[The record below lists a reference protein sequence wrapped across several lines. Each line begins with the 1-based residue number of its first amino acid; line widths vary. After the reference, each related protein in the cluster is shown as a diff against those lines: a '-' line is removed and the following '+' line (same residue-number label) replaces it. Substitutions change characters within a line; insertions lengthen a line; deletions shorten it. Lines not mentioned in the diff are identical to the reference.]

1 MLQERGVAG
10 LAGWWVLCVLDLARG
25 ALLERSSE
33 MDWKRW
39 IITGLAI
46 LLLVPPFAFWLGG
59 GPYRLGSDL
68 GSAAASLRAN
78 GWAVWPPASRTV
90 AVRVLTSVKPN
101 GGWAVELRSSMV
113 PSAPLWPR
121 VTPVS
126 RPVPLDGLF
135 TLVGQLRLPWWVPAT
150 VAPLLALGLGIAVY
164 RKSRLVATAI
174 MALSGAFLVLALAAR
189 LLRVG

>member
-1 MLQERGVAG
+1 MNARQPSLLLSLADRAYRLLLYAYPASFRRRFGAEMGQVFSLRSQEMLQERGVAG

-78 GWAVWPPASRTV
+78 GWAVWPPASRTTTL
-90 AVRVLTSVKPN
+90 RVIALPKPN
-101 GGWAVELRSSMV
+101 GEWTVQLPSFMV
-113 PSAPLWPR
+113 PNAPLF
-121 VTPVS
+121 S
-126 RPVPLDGLF
+126 R
-135 TLVGQLRLPWWVPAT
+135 A
-150 VAPLLALGLGIAVY
+150 AKLA
-164 RKSRLVATAI
+164 
-174 MALSGAFLVLALAAR
+174 
-189 LLRVG
+189 